1 MDLIASIPIVC
12 FNKAFKKEL
21 LNGLFVLF
29 VSNPTKETLENIQYL
44 LGQPTYLSILE
55 TNFDNMLKLLTVS
68 TEESKLI
75 AYNVIEIVW
84 KNNVRQIKNEE
95 NQKYV
100 NDAIS
105 KLSSYLDSMSQQI
118 ILPELEAI
126 LIILTNTKEVGLFEN
141 TEKGL
146 NKLNEKFTNYCINTL
161 NNCNTQNFITVR
173 WLLQALVMLPPKSL
187 SFENVISCTK
197 D

>member
-1 MDLIASIPIVC
+1 
-12 FNKAFKKEL
+12 
-21 LNGLFVLF
+21 
-29 VSNPTKETLENIQYL
+29 
-44 LGQPTYLSILE
+44 
-55 TNFDNMLKLLTVS
+55 
-68 TEESKLI
+68 
-75 AYNVIEIVW
+75 
-84 KNNVRQIKNEE
+84 
-95 NQKYV
+95 
-100 NDAIS
+100 
-105 KLSSYLDSMSQQI
+105 MSQQI

-146 NKLNEKFTNYCINTL
+146 NELNEKFTNYCINTL

-187 SFENVISCTK
+187 SLKMSFPVQK